1 MVCHHDMQNGENVLD
16 EQRMNS
22 YFLCINSGKKAL
34 SLNMADPQGQ
44 EIFKKLIN
52 NCRKCEHCETDTFT
66 VPDGSIEKN
75 PFMQASEYYKTY
87 FFAYC
92 EKECKFIIPIT
103 NYQQENAQRWLVLQH
118 PHLYCGLINFRY
130 LYINEITAVGE

>member
-1 MVCHHDMQNGENVLD
+1 MDVNIMLE
-16 EQRMNS
+16 ER
-22 YFLCINSGKKAL
+22 
-34 SLNMADPQGQ
+34 
-44 EIFKKLIN
+44 IFKKLIN

-103 NYQQENAQRWLVLQH
+103 NYLISHPSEPILFPDFCPLGKEDGEINLKKDKNTVL
-118 PHLYCGLINFRY
+118 
-130 LYINEITAVGE
+130 